1 METISITGD
10 FKLILNQDILEKAG
24 FFPGQE
30 IQISLKSNLLELSK
44 KKNPKSLK
52 GFLKG
57 IDTKVPREMDRL

>member
-57 IDTKVPREMDRL
+57 IDTSVPRDKDRL